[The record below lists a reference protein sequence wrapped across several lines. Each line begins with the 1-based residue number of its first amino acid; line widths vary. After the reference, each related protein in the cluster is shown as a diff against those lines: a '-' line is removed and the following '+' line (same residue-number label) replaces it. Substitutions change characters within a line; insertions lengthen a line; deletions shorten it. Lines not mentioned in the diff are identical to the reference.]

1 MKRADIAILPAG
13 QFSRAALTALWN
25 RAYEGYFVPV
35 AFDEQRFARHLRR
48 ANVELG
54 LSRVL
59 TAGGEPA
66 GLSLVGQRDTRAYL
80 AGFGIV
86 RAQRRRGLARLL
98 IEVQLAALPAAG
110 VREVV
115 LEVIEQNPARTL
127 YRHAGFEAL
136 RPLELLSGTL
146 DAQTAEPVAL
156 GPADLAAVHAQCS
169 AIALPTWRRELPT
182 LLDALT
188 QENALAIGVRRGD
201 TIVGYA
207 VLPEQARHD
216 GTLLDAA
223 AVDEAAAHSLLDVLS
238 SARPGTRWRL
248 VDEPGSSPFFGAAR
262 ARGLVSVMRQIEMKR
277 SL

>member
-13 QFSRAALTALWN
+13 QFPRAALAALWN
-25 RAYEGYFVPV
+25 LAYEGYFVPV

-66 GLSLVGQRDTRAYL
+66 GLSLVGQRDARAYL

-110 VREVV
+110 VRDVV
-115 LEVIEQNPARTL
+115 LEVIEQNPARAL
-127 YRHAGFEAL
+127 YGQAGFEAL

-146 DAQTAEPVAL
+146 DTQPAEAVAL
-156 GPADLAAVHAQCS
+156 SPADLAAVHARCS
-169 AIALPTWRRELPT
+169 ALTPPTWRRELPT

-188 QENALAIGVRRGD
+188 HENAAAIGARRGG
-201 TIVGYA
+201 IVVGYA
-207 VLPEQARHD
+207 LLPELARHD

-223 AVDEAAAHSLLDVLS
+223 AVDEAAGHSLLDALS

-248 VDEPGSSPFFGAAR
+248 VDEPGGSPFFRAAH
-262 ARGLVSVMRQIEMKR
+262 ARGLVPVMRQIEMKR
-277 SL
+277 YF

>member
-13 QFSRAALTALWN
+13 QLSRAALAALWN
-25 RAYEGYFVPV
+25 QAYEGYFVPV

-59 TAGGEPA
+59 TAGGKPA
-66 GLSLVGQRDTRAYL
+66 GLSLVGRREARAYL

-110 VREVV
+110 VRDVV

-127 YRHAGFEAL
+127 YGQAGFEAL

-146 DAQTAEPVAL
+146 DAQAAEAVAL
-156 GPADLAAVHAQCS
+156 GPADLAAVHAHCS

-188 QENALAIGVRRGD
+188 QEDAAAIGVRRGD
-201 TIVGYA
+201 TLVGYA

-238 SARPGTRWRL
+238 SARPDTRWRL
-248 VDEPGSSPFFGAAR
+248 VDEPGGSPFFSAAR
-262 ARGLVSVMRQIEMKR
+262 ARGLVPVMRQIEMKR
-277 SL
+277 FF